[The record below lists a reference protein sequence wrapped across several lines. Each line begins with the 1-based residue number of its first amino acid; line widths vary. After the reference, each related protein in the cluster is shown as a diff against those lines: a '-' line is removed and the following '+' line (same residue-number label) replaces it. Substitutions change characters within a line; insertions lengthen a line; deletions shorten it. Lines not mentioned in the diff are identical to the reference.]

1 MPDPKHPAGEPT
13 EPQTRGED
21 PRRDLSRR
29 TVLRGAAVG
38 GLALPLVAACGSG
51 EPAVPEGGVTVAASD
66 VPVGSGTILAEQ
78 KVVVTQPAAGDF
90 RAFSAIC
97 THQGCPVQTI
107 TEGTINCPC
116 HGSQFSVED
125 GSVVTGPAT
134 SPLEKLEVSRS
145 GDDVVV
151 G

>member
-1 MPDPKHPAGEPT
+1 MPAPKHRVRDTVEHETGAEAPG
-13 EPQTRGED
+13 Q
-21 PRRDLSRR
+21 DLSRR
-29 TVLRGAAVG
+29 TVLRGVAGG
-38 GLALPLVAACGSG
+38 GLALPLVAACGSD
-51 EPAVPEGGVTVAASD
+51 EPGAPAGGVTVAASD
-66 VPVGSGTILAEQ
+66 VPVGGGTIMADE
-78 KVVVTQPAAGDF
+78 KVVVTQPAEGDF
-90 RAFSAIC
+90 RAFSAVC

-134 SPLEKLEVSRS
+134 SPLKKLALTRA